1 MRIVTYASSNAPVGA
16 GWIARLRV
24 DGVKFKGVIPEEWH
38 PVIFT
43 AKDEETVRAQAQTWW
58 DETIATEAKRQA
70 NAAAAGA
77 RLKAART
84 VAGSAA

>member
-43 AKDEETVRAQAQTWW
+43 AHDEPTVRAKAQAWW
-58 DETIATEAKRQA
+58 DDALSTEAKKQA

-77 RLKAART
+77 HLKAART